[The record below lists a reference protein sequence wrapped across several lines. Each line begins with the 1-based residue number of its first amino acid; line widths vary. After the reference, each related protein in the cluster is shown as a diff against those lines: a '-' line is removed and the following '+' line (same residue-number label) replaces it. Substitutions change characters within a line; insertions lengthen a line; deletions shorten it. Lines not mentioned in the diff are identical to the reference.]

1 MKGVVPHPRGVVVDG
16 RLYRRDEFYAADHV
30 SLREVLALGA
40 LLLGV
45 LLWVGLLIGGSA
57 WVIFQVVHRR

>member
-1 MKGVVPHPRGVVVDG
+1 MKRVVPHPRGVLVDG

-40 LLLGV
+40 LLLGL
-45 LLWVGLLIGGSA
+45 LLWVALLIGGTA
-57 WVIFQVVHRR
+57 WLISQVVHRR